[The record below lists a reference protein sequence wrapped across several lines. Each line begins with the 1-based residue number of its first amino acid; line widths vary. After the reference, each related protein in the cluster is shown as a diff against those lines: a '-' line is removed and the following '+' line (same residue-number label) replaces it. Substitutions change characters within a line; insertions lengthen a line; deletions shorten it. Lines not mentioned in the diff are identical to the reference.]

1 MWPLLVG
8 SDTSFLDAFLVP
20 SAYIVSPFP
29 TMSLI
34 AKIPALISAL
44 AFGYGVGMAAPESTM
59 HHVHDAVLG
68 DSKKPAPKRVAA
80 RPAQKPERAAVKGE
94 ESNSLS
100 QLRTSH
106 APSRYAEESDPG
118 NRRRPRYARVQDLGV
133 GEGTRDS
140 FEEVEEEFDATETA
154 AISRLQLP
162 DLNLP
167 VTRQTLK
174 YVRLFTKSDRGR
186 DMFATWLKR
195 SGKYQEMIQGELRTR
210 HLPED
215 LIWVAMIESGFDPTA
230 KSPMGAVGL
239 WQFMPA
245 TGAVY
250 GLRQNRYVDQRK
262 NAKVETLAAAHHLRD
277 LYTRFGQWDLAL
289 AAYNMGYE
297 QLLNRIDEIGT
308 TDFTELVRQGA
319 LPSETSKYVPKIVAA
334 AIVANNLE
342 RFGFDDVKVMR
353 AVDGGE
359 ISVPPG
365 TPIEIVARAAGVST
379 SLIRKM
385 NPDVLGKTTPPGK
398 SDYVMLVPSESMS
411 QTVAALPGLIR
422 NSKDGV
428 EGQDVLDPID
438 LMNPDGFR
446 PAEASEDM
454 NLLSLLP
461 KPTKKRRQT
470 MRNPMDDDG
479 SSMNDLPAPRYDADE
494 DVRPRKGRENLV
506 YRIAPGDT
514 LIGIAR
520 DFGVDVDDVAR
531 DNNLKPKE
539 QLKEGGLLKLNV
551 RKDLLDFDKKE
562 ERSEGHPAKR
572 AKDG

>member
-1 MWPLLVG
+1 
-8 SDTSFLDAFLVP
+8 
-20 SAYIVSPFP
+20 
-29 TMSLI
+29 MSLL

-59 HHVHDAVLG
+59 NQVHDAVLG
-68 DSKKPAPKRVAA
+68 GEKKPATKRVASRA
-80 RPAQKPERAAVKGE
+80 PQKIERSAVKGE
-94 ESNSLS
+94 ESNTLS

-106 APSRYAEESDPG
+106 APSRYADTDDPG

-140 FEEVEEEFDATETA
+140 FDEVEEEFDATETA

-174 YVRLFTKSDRGR
+174 YVRFFTKSDRGR

-195 SGKYQEMIQGELRTR
+195 SGKYQEMIQGELRSR

-215 LIWVAMIESGFDPTA
+215 LIWVAMIESGFDPVA

-262 NAKVETLAAAHHLRD
+262 NAKIETLAAAHHLRD

-359 ISVPPG
+359 ISIPPG
-365 TPIEIVARAAGVST
+365 TPIQLVARAAGVST

-385 NPDVLGKTTPPGK
+385 NPDVLGKTTPPGRT
-398 SDYVMLVPSESMS
+398 DYVMLVPSETMS

-422 NSKDGV
+422 NAKDGM
-428 EGQDVLDPID
+428 ETTDVLDPVD

-461 KPTKKRRQT
+461 KPKKRRQT
-470 MRNPMDDDG
+470 MRNPTDDDG
-479 SSMNDLPAPRYDADE
+479 ANDLPAPRLDPDE
-494 DVRPRKGRENLV
+494 DYRPARKGRENLV

-539 QLKEGGLLKLNV
+539 QLKEGGLLRLNV
-551 RKDLLDFDKKE
+551 RKDLLDYDKKE
-562 ERSEGHPAKR
+562 EREGGHPAKR
-572 AKDG
+572 SKDG

>member
-1 MWPLLVG
+1 
-8 SDTSFLDAFLVP
+8 
-20 SAYIVSPFP
+20 
-29 TMSLI
+29 MSLI

-59 HHVHDAVLG
+59 NQMHDAVLG
-68 DSKKPAPKRVAA
+68 ESKKPPQKRAALRAPLRAEPTRVA
-80 RPAQKPERAAVKGE
+80 GE

-106 APSRYAEESDPG
+106 APSRYADEDEGRD
-118 NRRRPRYARVQDLGV
+118 RRLPRYARGRSDRELASFGSR
-133 GEGTRDS
+133 EG
-140 FEEVEEEFDATETA
+140 FEEMEDEFDATETA

-174 YVRLFTKSDRGR
+174 YVRFFTKSDRGR

-215 LIWVAMIESGFDPTA
+215 LIWVAMIESGFDATA
-230 KSPMGAVGL
+230 KSPVGAVGL
-239 WQFMPA
+239 WQFMPT

-262 NAKVETLAAAHHLRD
+262 NAKLETLAAVHHLRD

-297 QLLNRIDEIGT
+297 QLLNRIDEVGT

-319 LPSETSKYVPKIVAA
+319 LPGETSKYVPKIVAA

-365 TPIEIVARAAGVST
+365 TSIATLARAAGVST

-398 SDYVMLVPSESMS
+398 ADYVMLVPSETMS
-411 QTVAALPGLIR
+411 QTVAALPGLVR
-422 NSKDGV
+422 NAKDGV
-428 EGQDVLDPID
+428 EGGDDVLDPVD

-446 PAEASEDM
+446 SVDGDDTT
-454 NLLSLLP
+454 NLLSYLP
-461 KPTKKRRQT
+461 KPKQKRRQT
-470 MRNPMDDDG
+470 MRDPMDEG
-479 SSMNDLPAPRYDADE
+479 NTASDLPTPRFDPDE
-494 DVRPRKGRENLV
+494 DVRPRKGRETVV
-506 YRIAPGDT
+506 YRVAPGDT

-520 DFGVDVDDVAR
+520 DFGIDVDDVAR
-531 DNNLKPKE
+531 DNHLKPKE

-551 RKDLLDFDKKE
+551 RRDMLDVDKKE
-562 ERSEGHPAKR
+562 ERSDARPAKR
-572 AKDG
+572 TKDG